1 MVIVNPRQLHLMGSD
16 DMSVRYHTLLFP
28 VELISFQSQ
37 DELEQTVFHPL
48 RTGKL
53 MLRTKVP
60 EAVLTPENLALLDR
74 VVQIND
80 RKNSMYQLETRLLL
94 LRFLMEVLRI
104 CPLVQADTDEEG
116 ELQREMLEYIRIHY
130 KDRITLS
137 DMAKQFHLM
146 F

>member
-1 MVIVNPRQLHLMGSD
+1 MCSSDLYNMTGGQVVIVHPRQLHLMGSD

-53 MLRTKVP
+53 MLRTKVL

-104 CPLVQADTDEEG
+104 CPLWCQYRLKVFRSPFRTA
-116 ELQREMLEYIRIHY
+116 
-130 KDRITLS
+130 S
-137 DMAKQFHLM
+137 
-146 F
+146 